1 MKRAVRRAGFSV
13 ALTAG
18 NSVTRDCVDKVERS
32 RDRRNSRSVSLRLA
46 AGPMNLVGDLDAR
59 A

>member
-1 MKRAVRRAGFSV
+1 MRRAVRRAGFSV

-18 NSVTRDCVDKVERS
+18 NIVTRDCVDEVERS

-46 AGPMNLVGDLDAR
+46 AGSINHAGDLDA
-59 A
+59 